1 MSCRSSGQACIRR
14 DSRGC
19 SLPSKNIQDWSRVD
33 TFKLSYHDKSCP
45 PEVTNWAGKG
55 ACFRQLMRAKSQTSV
70 GYSKVKLAKPS
81 SQGLVE
87 GHQRKSFFL
96 PELIDVLALDGHV
109 MTMPGQKHVPV

>member
-1 MSCRSSGQACIRR
+1 
-14 DSRGC
+14 
-19 SLPSKNIQDWSRVD
+19 L
-33 TFKLSYHDKSCP
+33 
-45 PEVTNWAGKG
+45 
-55 ACFRQLMRAKSQTSV
+55 

-109 MTMPGQKHVPV
+109 MQKVIWAGMRLLFDRVVNWHGHLKRF